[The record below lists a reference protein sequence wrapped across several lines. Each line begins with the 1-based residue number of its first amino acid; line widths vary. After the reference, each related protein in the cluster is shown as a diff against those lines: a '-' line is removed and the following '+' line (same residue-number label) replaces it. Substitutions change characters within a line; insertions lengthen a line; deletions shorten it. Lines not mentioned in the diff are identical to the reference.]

1 MPLFSYKAKNK
12 KGVTVQDVIQASS
25 RKEAATMINADDLKV
40 MTIKNLDS
48 KLSTSIGGGISVSD
62 KASFCRFMS
71 TMLRAG
77 LTLPEAVDNIR
88 SETKNDKLKKILYD
102 VSFQTRKGASLSS
115 VFSKYKD
122 DFDGFFLTMIKAG
135 ETSGTIQESFD
146 YLSKQL
152 LAAYELT
159 QKVKGA
165 MMYPIVIVVAMLA
178 NAIIMITFVLPK
190 LSDVFTQLNVDLPL
204 PTRLLLNFGTFVG
217 ENKLLMITAMLG
229 SIVFVIL
236 LFKIKT
242 SRDLIFNMFIK
253 FPAVNRLMVNIDVA
267 RFGRTLATML
277 RSGVPITQA
286 LEVSA
291 GTLKN
296 PRFIKKAKQFS
307 EGVKQGEQL
316 SDILLAGD
324 NVFPSAMVQT
334 IKAGETSGSLED
346 VLDELADFY
355 EREVDYSLK
364 RVTALLEPLLMLVI
378 GIAVGGMVIMMI
390 APIYSLVGG
399 FDQSL

>member
-1 MPLFSYKAKNK
+1 MPLFSFKAKDK
-12 KGVTVQDVIQASS
+12 KGKLVEDVIQASS
-25 RKEAATMINADDLKV
+25 RKEAATMIASDDLKV
-40 MTIKNLDS
+40 QTIKNLDS
-48 KLSTSIGGGISVSD
+48 KFNTSIGGGISVSD
-62 KASFCRFMS
+62 KASFCRFMA

-77 LTLPEAVDNIR
+77 LTLPEAIDNIR
-88 SETKNDKLKKILYD
+88 AETKNEKLKKILYD

-135 ETSGTIQESFD
+135 ETSGTVQESFD

-165 MMYPIVIVVAMLA
+165 MMYPIVIVIAMLA
-178 NAIIMITFVLPK
+178 NALIMITFVLPK
-190 LSDVFTQLNVDLPL
+190 LAEVFTQLNVDLPT
-204 PTRLLLNFGTFVG
+204 PTRLLLGFGTFVG
-217 ENKLLMITAMLG
+217 DNTLLAVAAMIGMM
-229 SIVFVIL
+229 VFTFM
-236 LFKIKT
+236 LFKIRFTKNI
-242 SRDLIFNMFIK
+242 IFGVFIK
-253 FPAVNRLMVNIDVA
+253 FPAINHLMVNIDVA
-267 RFGRTLATML
+267 RFGRTLSTML

-286 LEVSA
+286 LEVAA

-296 PRFIKKAKQFS
+296 PRFVKKAREFS
-307 EGVKQGEQL
+307 EGVKHGEQL
-316 SDILLAGD
+316 SDILLKGD

-334 IKAGETSGSLED
+334 IKAGESSGSLED
-346 VLDELADFY
+346 VLEELADFY

-378 GIAVGGMVIMMI
+378 GVAVGGMVIMMI

-399 FDQSL
+399 FDQV